1 MQISQLKERLEGAN
15 SRSAQA
21 KKEAEMLKESL
32 ELKEREA
39 ATMKKRMQASEDNE
53 KKLIKEIEDLRTKLL
68 NKDKENNKIVEEQ
81 RTRLE
86 VIFRVILENIQLSA
100 GESQRRPCKCSQIRT
115 PQSLRA

>member
-1 MQISQLKERLEGAN
+1 
-15 SRSAQA
+15 
-21 KKEAEMLKESL
+21 
-32 ELKEREA
+32 
-39 ATMKKRMQASEDNE
+39 MKKRMQASEDNE

-100 GESQRRPCKCSQIRT
+100 GESQRRPCECSQIRT
-115 PQSLRA
+115 PQGLRA